1 MLLPYPTI
9 WTVITFACTTTC
21 LPSILPKIQL
31 VPRAGTPC
39 DRDGTPIL
47 YQDYGVDK
55 CPGKYQLNPDG
66 KTCPM
71 NLEDDC
77 EVFCQ
82 TNVRFFYDQEQPAW
96 LHGQG
101 GSHCFGPMTCTISS
115 SETWTWT
122 YSGSGTVTGTIA
134 KVITIG
140 GTGELSYAS
149 ATTLLNSEAVTLKD
163 NECGYFTFL
172 PLLQETCGT
181 STLGEP
187 TGNSATKGCG
197 FDITEDD
204 CATFPS
210 FTPDGTSVKGAT
222 VFVKINCA
230 DNKRLPMDQ
239 QNPAYNHD
247 GVAAPQSVFEA
258 WIAELPNSS
267 VLPATTAAP
276 TTVGQA
282 SSGPAATPASTSNPR
297 PTCDC
302 NENGCTDNSPGCCA
316 NGTCDQDGTCDT
328 PNCD

>member
-1 MLLPYPTI
+1 MLLSHSVI
-9 WTVITFACTTTC
+9 WTLGTFVYTISC
-21 LPSILPKIQL
+21 LPNISPKTHLI
-31 VPRAGTPC
+31 PRAGTPC

-66 KTCPM
+66 RTCPM

-101 GSHCFGPMTCTISS
+101 GSHCYGPMTCLISS
-115 SETWTWT
+115 SQTWTWT

-134 KVITIG
+134 KVIQIG
-140 GTGELSYAS
+140 GTGGLSYAS
-149 ATTLLNSEAVTLKD
+149 ATTLLSQNSVTLKD

-187 TGNSATKGCG
+187 TQNSTTKGCG
-197 FDITEDD
+197 FDVTEED
-204 CATFPS
+204 CARFPS
-210 FTPDGTSVKGAT
+210 FTPDGKSVKGAT
-222 VFVKINCA
+222 IFVKIDCA
-230 DNKRLPMDQ
+230 NNQRLPMDQ
-239 QNPAYNHD
+239 QNQAYNHE
-247 GVAAPQSVFEA
+247 GVPAPQSVYDA
-258 WIAELPNSS
+258 WIAELPENPSS
-267 VLPATTAAP
+267 APTTAAP
-276 TTVGQA
+276 TNEPVATQP
-282 SSGPAATPASTSNPR
+282 PAPTATSNPQ

-302 NENGCTDNSPGCCA
+302 NENGCTDDSPSCCA